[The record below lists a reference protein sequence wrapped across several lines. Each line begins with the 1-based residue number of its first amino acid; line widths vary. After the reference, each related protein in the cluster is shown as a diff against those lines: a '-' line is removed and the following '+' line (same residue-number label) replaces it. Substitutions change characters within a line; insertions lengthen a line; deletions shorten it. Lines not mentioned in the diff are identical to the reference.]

1 MGSSCAEGSAGNKV
15 LFVVWCFLGMLGYRT
30 EMSERRMNPGNGT
43 LMAELVLL
51 FVGFPVLFR
60 LLPVRLSPLPALWLA
75 ALYCTYVLRRAS
87 GPNTMGLWNAGP
99 LADCIGSVLGVF
111 AVAAIIITVAVW
123 RLRPQILFG
132 FARNSPQ
139 FWALV
144 MVLYPVLSVYP
155 QGIIYRGFFFE
166 RYQSLFRS
174 PADMI
179 PASAAAFAFSH
190 LIFRSSWPVAL
201 TFAGGLLF
209 AWRYHVT
216 GSLLVS
222 SIEHALYGC
231 FIFTVG
237 LGGLFYHGAGRT
249 ALARIIHDFPGRLE
263 KGKEFLTEV
272 TETTHGDHG
281 EVPAMFSVHSV
292 VRWFED
298 TDTLNTL

>member
-1 MGSSCAEGSAGNKV
+1 MGSSCAEDSADRKV
-15 LFVVWCFLGMLGYRT
+15 LFVGRCFLGMLGYRT

-43 LMAELVLL
+43 MMAELVLL

-75 ALYCTYVLRRAS
+75 ALYCIYVLRRGS

-99 LADCIGSVLGVF
+99 LADSIGSVLGVF

-132 FARNSPQ
+132 FVRNSPQ

-179 PASAAAFAFSH
+179 LASAAAFAFSH
-190 LIFRSSWPVAL
+190 VIFRV
-201 TFAGGLLF
+201 
-209 AWRYHVT
+209 
-216 GSLLVS
+216 
-222 SIEHALYGC
+222 
-231 FIFTVG
+231 
-237 LGGLFYHGAGRT
+237 
-249 ALARIIHDFPGRLE
+249 PGRWRLLSP
-263 KGKEFLTEV
+263 GACSFLALPCDRLAARV
-272 TETTHGDHG
+272 LYS
-281 EVPAMFSVHSV
+281 ACV
-292 VRWFED
+292 VRLFHFHRRLGRAFLSRCGPHRTSPD
-298 TDTLNTL
+298 YS